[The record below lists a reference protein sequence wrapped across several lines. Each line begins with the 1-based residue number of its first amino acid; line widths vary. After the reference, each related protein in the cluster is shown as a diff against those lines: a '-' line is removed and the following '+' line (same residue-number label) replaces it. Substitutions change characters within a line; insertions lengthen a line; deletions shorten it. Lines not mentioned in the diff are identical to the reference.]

1 LAATYVRKNLVKEKL
16 RAGKTIIGMEL
27 WLRDPRLVELMG
39 QAGFDFAHCE
49 YEHVARDWLEVED
62 FIRTCEANQLTPLFR
77 AEQCVDDQPPV
88 NQIIKALKAGAQMI
102 MIPHLESAKAAQK
115 AVDAVKFPPLGKRG
129 LATCDRNV
137 VEMVPNEKTPLDVL
151 ELVRQANEET
161 MIWGII
167 ETPRAVANID
177 EILAVEGIDIVGF
190 GHQDYALSAG
200 LTSDS
205 DPQIVEAREKVLE
218 AVKRAGK
225 LMWWNT
231 DTPLSIKEQGPK
243 GVHVYCLSV
252 ETIHID
258 RMFRQ
263 MVREAREYEGQL
275 QPA

>member
-1 LAATYVRKNLVKEKL
+1 MYVRKNLMKEKI

-27 WLRDPRLVELMG
+27 WLRDPRLIELMG

-49 YEHVARDWLEVED
+49 YEHVARDWVEMEN
-62 FIRTCEANQLTPLFR
+62 FVRTCEANGLTPLFR

-88 NQIIKALKAGAQMI
+88 NQIIKALKTGFQMI
-102 MIPHLESAKAAQK
+102 MIPHLESAEAAQK

-151 ELVRQANEET
+151 ELVREANEET

-167 ETPRAVANID
+167 ETPRAVENID

-200 LTSDS
+200 LRSD
-205 DPQIVEAREKVLE
+205 DDQQIVEAREKVLD

-231 DTPLSIKEQGPK
+231 DTPLSVKEQGPK
-243 GVHVYCLSV
+243 GVQVYCISV

-258 RMFRQ
+258 RMFRKI
-263 MVREAREYEGQL
+263 VNEAREYELQL
-275 QPA
+275 A